1 MRYPVFI
8 RLAFFFLFL
17 CPHFLFTSHGHAQ
30 HSNARPIAFINGTL
44 IDGTGGAPVKNG
56 RIVFRNG
63 EIIAV
68 GSAAEILIPRN
79 ARIIDVEGAAI
90 LPGFVNAHVHTGLDP
105 KSLRDWIWAGVTTL
119 RDLGYPGEIHI
130 YFHYRDL
137 VNQDPLLPNL
147 VGAGP
152 VVTVPDGYPIAIRNY
167 PGVTVTSP
175 EDAEMQINALL
186 DLGANVIKVALE
198 DLGGIP
204 TLSKEELKAIVQ
216 TAHAR
221 GIPVSA
227 HVTKTDLLKRALEA
241 GVDDAN
247 HMVQD
252 RLPDSVIVRMVDAG
266 MILVPTLHPTS
277 GNYPDIR
284 KIQIGNLRRFVQA
297 GGIVALGDDAASS
310 HDSIGMPIRE
320 MELMQEAGM
329 TPMQIIV
336 AGTRNG
342 AMVCRLLDTVGT
354 LEPGKQADFIVVAGN
369 PLENF
374 AVLNELLWVVHKG
387 AIVRSPETPNL

>member
-1 MRYPVFI
+1 
-8 RLAFFFLFL
+8 
-17 CPHFLFTSHGHAQ
+17 
-30 HSNARPIAFINGTL
+30 
-44 IDGTGGAPVKNG
+44 
-56 RIVFRNG
+56 
-63 EIIAV
+63 
-68 GSAAEILIPRN
+68 
-79 ARIIDVEGAAI
+79 
-90 LPGFVNAHVHTGLDP
+90 
-105 KSLRDWIWAGVTTL
+105 
-119 RDLGYPGEIHI
+119 
-130 YFHYRDL
+130 
-137 VNQDPLLPNL
+137 
-147 VGAGP
+147 
-152 VVTVPDGYPIAIRNY
+152 
-167 PGVTVTSP
+167 
-175 EDAEMQINALL
+175 
-186 DLGANVIKVALE
+186 
-198 DLGGIP
+198 
-204 TLSKEELKAIVQ
+204 
-216 TAHAR
+216 
-221 GIPVSA
+221 
-227 HVTKTDLLKRALEA
+227 
-241 GVDDAN
+241 
-247 HMVQD
+247 
-252 RLPDSVIVRMVDAG
+252 MVDAG